1 MSTALVYVFLLLPV
15 IAVAWIIWSY
25 RRKAGDKEAR
35 SREREMELVGL
46 LQADR
51 TPRTAA
57 AERASANPGA
67 PVAAPPAAVP
77 SPAPSPA
84 ATGTRRERFLSQ
96 PETLVYYLLR
106 TGMAGYEV
114 FPRVSLA
121 SVIAAASNAPARSA
135 SHAPSGA
142 HDLDFVVCDKSMR
155 IVAAIQ
161 LAGRLQGAD
170 SARVEQNLAA
180 AGIRLVTVDPKALPK
195 RAELGTL
202 ILG

>member
-15 IAVAWIIWSY
+15 VAVAWIVWSY

-46 LQADR
+46 LQGDR
-51 TPRTAA
+51 TSRAPSTP
-57 AERASANPGA
+57 RASANPDA
-67 PVAAPPAAVP
+67 PV
-77 SPAPSPA
+77 APSPA
-84 ATGTRRERFLSQ
+84 AAPSAAVTATRRERFLSQ
-96 PETLVYYLLR
+96 PETLIYYLLR

-121 SVIAAASNAPARSA
+121 SVLAPSSA
-135 SHAPSGA
+135 PPRTGGQAPSGA

-161 LAGRLQGAD
+161 LAGRLAGPD
-170 SARVEQNLAA
+170 SVRVEQNLAA
-180 AGIRLVTVDPKALPK
+180 AGIKLVTVDPKALPK
-195 RAELGTL
+195 RGELGAL

>member
-1 MSTALVYVFLLLPV
+1 MSGAALGYLFLVLPV
-15 IAVAWIIWSY
+15 VAVVWIVWSY

-46 LQADR
+46 VRSADKAPRPAPAER
-51 TPRTAA
+51 TGAGTGAAPSVVPAA
-57 AERASANPGA
+57 A
-67 PVAAPPAAVP
+67 AV
-77 SPAPSPA
+77 
-84 ATGTRRERFLSQ
+84 TRRERFLSQ

-106 TGMAGYEV
+106 TGMPGCEV
-114 FPRVSLA
+114 FPRASLA
-121 SVIAAASNAPARSA
+121 SVVARSNVSA
-135 SHAPSGA
+135 PPRGQAPSGT

-161 LAGRLQGAD
+161 LAGRPTGPD
-170 SARVEQNLAA
+170 SVRVEQDLAA

-195 RAELGTL
+195 REQLGAL

>member
-15 IAVAWIIWSY
+15 VAVAWIVWSY

-46 LQADR
+46 LQADKTSR
-51 TPRTAA
+51 AA
-57 AERASANPGA
+57 PAQRASVNPGA
-67 PVAAPPAAVP
+67 PVAAPPSSVA
-77 SPAPSPA
+77 APSAA
-84 ATGTRRERFLSQ
+84 ATATRRERFLSQ

-121 SVIAAASNAPARSA
+121 SVVAAVSNAPVRPANQ
-135 SHAPSGA
+135 APSGA

-161 LAGRLQGAD
+161 LAGRLAGPD
-170 SARVEQNLAA
+170 SARVEQSLAA

-195 RAELGTL
+195 RGELGAL